1 MPRRVHY
8 TRDDSG
14 KKPVAILRLDDGKA
28 NAMQMAFFDELRA
41 ALDQAEGDD
50 VHSVILAGRPGFFS
64 AGLDLKVLPTLS
76 AADLRSTLDGL
87 EDTMKRVFLF
97 PKPVIAAASGHAIAG
112 GMMLYLAA
120 DLRLAVDLDE
130 ALFGLNEAVT
140 GLRIQGGLAALCQ
153 HAIPPEFHTEL
164 MLQGHMM
171 NPAETE
177 RRRITHQRVPQSG
190 DLLAQ
195 ALARAQG
202 LSELD
207 LPAYAANKNML
218 REPAWQAAVAYADA
232 LPDLLGD
239 HNPFAEL
246 RNRV

>member
-1 MPRRVHY
+1 MTLRVHY
-8 TRDDSG
+8 TKVDSAP
-14 KKPVAILRLDDGKA
+14 KPTAILRLDDGKA

-50 VHSVILAGRPGFFS
+50 VHSVILTGRAGFFS
-64 AGLDLKVLPTLS
+64 AGLDLKVLPQLS
-76 AADLRSTLDGL
+76 PADLRDTVDGL

-120 DLRLAVDLDE
+120 DLRLASDQDG

-153 HAIPPEFHTEL
+153 HAIPSEFHTEL
-164 MLQGHMM
+164 ILQGHMM
-171 NPAETE
+171 SPAETE
-177 RRRITHQRVPQSG
+177 RRRITHQRVPG
-190 DLLAQ
+190 EDLLDQ
-195 ALARAQG
+195 ALERAQG

-207 LPAYAANKNML
+207 LSAYAANKNML
-218 REPAWQAAVAYADA
+218 REPGWLAAVAYTET
-232 LPDLLGD
+232 LPDLIGN
-239 HNPFAEL
+239 HNPFSEL
-246 RNRV
+246 GDRL